1 VQVIQGSFFSTAP
14 AGADVYLLKNVLH
27 NWSNEESIKILNNI
41 RNVLPPHGKILI
53 LEMIL
58 DEENHA
64 SFGKLIDLQMMVFME
79 EGKERTR
86 EEFESL
92 LQQAGLRLNRVIPT
106 IAPISI
112 IEAVLS

>member
-1 VQVIQGSFFSTAP
+1 M
-14 AGADVYLLKNVLH
+14 
-27 NWSNEESIKILNNI
+27 
-41 RNVLPPHGKILI
+41 PPHGKILI

-86 EEFESL
+86 KEFESL

-112 IEAVLS
+112 IEAVID

>member
-1 VQVIQGSFFSTAP
+1 MPSHA
-14 AGADVYLLKNVLH
+14 
-27 NWSNEESIKILNNI
+27 
-41 RNVLPPHGKILI
+41 KILI
-53 LEMIL
+53 FEMIV

-86 EEFESL
+86 KEFISL
-92 LQQAGLRLNRVIPT
+92 LQQARLRLNRVIPT

-112 IEAVLS
+112 IEAILS